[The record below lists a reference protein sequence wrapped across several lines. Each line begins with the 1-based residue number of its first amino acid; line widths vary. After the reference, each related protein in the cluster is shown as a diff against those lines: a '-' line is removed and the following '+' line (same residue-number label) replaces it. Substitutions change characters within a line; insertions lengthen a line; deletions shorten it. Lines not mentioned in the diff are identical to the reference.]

1 MNGDLFIGLMSGT
14 SADGIDAVLVQSDD
28 ARARLV
34 ATHHRPMSESLREDI
49 LAFRQTGANEL
60 HRLATLDTQ
69 LADEYAAACS
79 SLLENAGI
87 SAEAVTAIGQH
98 GQTLRHHPDGTPP
111 YTVQIGDPNRL
122 AELTGITVV
131 ADFRRRDIAA
141 GGQGAPLVPAF
152 HTAQL
157 RTPGVAT
164 AIVNIGG
171 IANIT
176 LITADGTVTG
186 WDTGP
191 GNTLLD
197 AWAWRHQGVPFDKG
211 GGWAAMGEA
220 ISPLLSAMLEE
231 PYFTRPHPK
240 STGPEL
246 FHMDWLETHL
256 DGTEAPVDVQ
266 RTLVELSVESIAEAL
281 ADTSLEEVRVC
292 GGGARNRFL
301 MHRLIAKLPDCEVTT
316 TEAVGVDPAWVEA
329 WAFAW
334 LAEQTVVGRPGNVP
348 EVTGACG
355 YRVLG
360 GIYPA

>member
-1 MNGDLFIGLMSGT
+1 
-14 SADGIDAVLVQSDD
+14 
-28 ARARLV
+28 
-34 ATHHRPMSESLREDI
+34 
-49 LAFRQTGANEL
+49 
-60 HRLATLDTQ
+60 
-69 LADEYAAACS
+69 
-79 SLLENAGI
+79 
-87 SAEAVTAIGQH
+87 
-98 GQTLRHHPDGTPP
+98 
-111 YTVQIGDPNRL
+111 VQIGDPNRL

-152 HTAQL
+152 HAAQL

-197 AWAWRHQGVPFDKG
+197 AWVWRHQGVPFDEG

-220 ISPLLSAMLEE
+220 ISPLLNAMLEE

-316 TEAVGVDPAWVEA
+316 TEALGVDPAWVEA

-334 LAEQTVVGRPGNVP
+334 LAEQTLAGRPGNVP
-348 EVTGACG
+348 DVTGACG